1 MGLFSYLFS
10 RLAFRFGSFF
20 RHWYVGGSRRY
31 AHAALNFFELMDRGF
46 ALKITLRH
54 LFKPMY
60 GDYSAVGYALG
71 FIFRSIRLVIGLV
84 VYIISA
90 GCWILIYGVLV
101 AFPILFIISPF
112 FIL

>member
-1 MGLFSYLFS
+1 MGLIAYLLS
-10 RLAFRFGSFF
+10 RLAYRFTAFF
-20 RHWYVGGSRRY
+20 RNWYVGGSRRY
-31 AHAALNFFELMDRGF
+31 AHAALNFFEILDRGF

-71 FIFRSIRLVIGLV
+71 FLFRLVRLITGLM
-84 VYIISA
+84 VYIIAA
-90 GCWILIYGVLV
+90 GCWILIYIVFAV
-101 AFPILFIISPF
+101 FPIVFILSPF

>member
-1 MGLFSYLFS
+1 MGLFAYLFS

-20 RHWYVGGSRRY
+20 RSWYVGGSRRY
-31 AHAALNFFELMDRGF
+31 ASAALNFFEILDRGF

-60 GDYSAVGYALG
+60 GDYSAVGYGLG
-71 FIFRSIRLVIGLV
+71 FLFRAVRLLIGSV
-84 VYIISA
+84 VYVA
-90 GCWILIYGVLV
+90 AAACWLLVYIFLVL
-101 AFPILFIISPF
+101 FPALFIVSPF